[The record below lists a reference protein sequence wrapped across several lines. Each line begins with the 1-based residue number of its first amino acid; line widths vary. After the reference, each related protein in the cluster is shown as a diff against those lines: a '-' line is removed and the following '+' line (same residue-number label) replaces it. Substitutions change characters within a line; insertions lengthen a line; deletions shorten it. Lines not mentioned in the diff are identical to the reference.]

1 MQVKTLGCACPDRR
15 VLWLYKTEAAMVRRP
30 AVHEMITSK
39 KAPKPVGPYSH
50 AIRVQQPG
58 AMLFVSGQIPIEVPS
73 GNVFKG
79 DIKRQAELA
88 LGHLRNIVMD
98 AGFAVDEIVKTTI
111 YLTDLKN
118 YEVVNQVYSKM
129 FVGQTLPAR
138 AVVQVSALPKEVGVE
153 VECVAMKKGSDL
165 LSDADFS

>member
-1 MQVKTLGCACPDRR
+1 MA
-15 VLWLYKTEAAMVRRP
+15 RRP

-50 AIRVQQPG
+50 AIRVREPG
-58 AMLFVSGQIPIEVPS
+58 AMLFVSGQIPIEVPA
-73 GNVFKG
+73 GTVFLG

-88 LGHLRNIVMD
+88 LGHLKNIVLD
-98 AGFAVDEIVKTTI
+98 SGFAVDEIVKCTL

-118 YEVVNQVYSKM
+118 YEAVNEVYQRM

-138 AVVQVSALPKEVGVE
+138 AVVQVAALPKAVGVE
-153 VECVAMKKGSDL
+153 VECIAVKKGGAVNDL
-165 LSDADFS
+165 LDV